1 MSIVSVN
8 GLKKHY
14 GKVDALRGIS
24 FDVDEGEIF
33 GIIGPD
39 GAGKTTLFRILTS
52 LLLADD
58 GTASVDGL
66 DVVKDYKE
74 IRKRIGYMPG
84 RFSLYQDLTVEENLR
99 FFATIFNTTIEENYS
114 LVAPIYRQIE
124 PFKTRRAGKL
134 SGGMKQKLA
143 LSCAL
148 IHAPRVLFL
157 DEPTTGVDPVSR
169 KEFWDMLG
177 QLKAKGITIIVST
190 PYLDEVRR
198 CQRIAFINNGEIQGI
213 GEPEEILRR
222 FSGIFCPAPLSHD
235 AAHAE
240 RQNVIEVEHLVKAFG
255 DFRAVDDISFTVSK
269 GEIFG
274 FLGANG
280 AGKTTAMR
288 MLCGLSQP
296 TGGKA
301 TVAGYDAAS
310 QHEKVKLNIGYM
322 SQKFSLYEDLTIA
335 ENMKLFGGIYGMSRK
350 EIKTK
355 TAEMLEELGL
365 EHGRNTIVR
374 SLPLGWKQKLAFS
387 ISIFH
392 NPKIVFLDEPTGGV
406 DPATRRQFWEL
417 IYRVADRG
425 ITVFVTTH
433 YMDEAEYCDRVS
445 IMVDGKIEAL
455 DTPDNL
461 KRQYEAAD
469 MYGVFLKL
477 ARKAERT

>member
-8 GLKKHY
+8 CLKKHY

-124 PFKTRRAGKL
+124 PFKTRRAGNL

-222 FSGIFCPAPLSHD
+222 FSDIFCPAPLSHD

-335 ENMKLFGGIYGMSRK
+335 ENMKLFGGIYGMSGK
-350 EIKTK
+350 EIKAK

-417 IYRVADRG
+417 IYRAADRG

-461 KRQYEAAD
+461 KRQYKAAD

>member
-1 MSIVSVN
+1 MSIVSVS

-14 GKVDALRGIS
+14 GKVDALCGITL
-24 FDVDEGEIF
+24 DVDEGEIF

-114 LVAPIYRQIE
+114 IVAPIYRQIE

-222 FSGIFCPAPLSHD
+222 FSGIF
-235 AAHAE
+235 
-240 RQNVIEVEHLVKAFG
+240 R
-255 DFRAVDDISFTVSK
+255 
-269 GEIFG
+269 
-274 FLGANG
+274 
-280 AGKTTAMR
+280 TA
-288 MLCGLSQP
+288 
-296 TGGKA
+296 
-301 TVAGYDAAS
+301 
-310 QHEKVKLNIGYM
+310 
-322 SQKFSLYEDLTIA
+322 
-335 ENMKLFGGIYGMSRK
+335 
-350 EIKTK
+350 
-355 TAEMLEELGL
+355 
-365 EHGRNTIVR
+365 
-374 SLPLGWKQKLAFS
+374 
-387 ISIFH
+387 
-392 NPKIVFLDEPTGGV
+392 
-406 DPATRRQFWEL
+406 
-417 IYRVADRG
+417 
-425 ITVFVTTH
+425 
-433 YMDEAEYCDRVS
+433 
-445 IMVDGKIEAL
+445 
-455 DTPDNL
+455 
-461 KRQYEAAD
+461 
-469 MYGVFLKL
+469 
-477 ARKAERT
+477 